1 LEDAHEKDKAVEIR
15 NNIGAFGYVSSISV
29 DPYDGDRV
37 MVSFS
42 SYETKSIFY
51 SINGGDSWTDISG
64 NLEENPGGSGSG
76 PSVRSVIIFPLK
88 VGYHYFAGTSTGL
101 YSTSQLDGANT
112 QWAQEGSETIGN
124 VVVDMITG
132 RPSDG
137 YLAIATHGNGIYT
150 TFVDGDLLAVND
162 AEIPAEFELSQNY
175 PNPFNPTTTISFNLK
190 QAGSVTLKVFDL
202 MGKEVATLVNGYQE
216 SGVRQAIWSG
226 KDGNGNG
233 MPSGI
238 YFYRLEVNG
247 LVLTKKMQLLK

>member
-1 LEDAHEKDKAVEIR
+1 
-15 NNIGAFGYVSSISV
+15 
-29 DPYDGDRV
+29 
-37 MVSFS
+37 M
-42 SYETKSIFY
+42 
-51 SINGGDSWTDISG
+51 
-64 NLEENPGGSGSG
+64 
-76 PSVRSVIIFPLK
+76 FPLK
-88 VGYHYFAGTSTGL
+88 DGYHYFAGTSTGL
-101 YSTSQLDGANT
+101 YSTSKLDGANT
-112 QWAQEGSETIGN
+112 QWVQEGSESIGN

-150 TFVDGDLLAVND
+150 TFIDSDVLAVND
-162 AEIPAEFELSQNY
+162 SGIPTQFELNQNY
-175 PNPFNPTTTISFNLK
+175 PNPFNPITTISFNLK
-190 QAGSVTLKVFDL
+190 QSGFVSLKVFDL

-226 KDGNGNG
+226 KDGNGNA